1 MRGYAKIAL
10 VSILM
15 MGLLAVPNLSP
26 ATDGSTNRDGNGRHS
41 LLNAELKSKIEHL
54 RDKISEHRE
63 DHHNQ
68 GGIPGTLQALQMEI
82 SSLKTDLATA
92 NAQLLKLATR
102 LNVLETPTTGGGGTS
117 PALVELAKYV
127 TVEPGMLKG
136 LKGPHVIFHHAN
148 VHVESG
154 SSTIAEAS
162 APTGLGNLIVGNNE
176 LPGVEMP
183 GLEMPPVPPGGSR
196 VGSHNLVV
204 GSSHTYTS
212 TGGVVF
218 GSSNWISGHYA
229 TNLGG
234 FNNWSTA
241 ALASAN
247 LGGVGVRLDY
257 TGTYP

>member
-68 GGIPGTLQALQMEI
+68 GGIPGSLRALQMEI

-117 PALVELAKYV
+117 PTLTELAKYV
-127 TVEPGMLKG
+127 TVDLNTLNGV
-136 LKGPHVIFHHAN
+136 KGPHVIFHHAN
-148 VHVESG
+148 VHVQSG
-154 SSTIAEAS
+154 SGTTTEAS
-162 APTGLGNLIVGNNE
+162 GLTGLGNLIVGYN
-176 LPGVEMP
+176 EMP
-183 GLEMPPVPPGGSR
+183 VQSSGAR

-204 GSSHTYTS
+204 GPSHAFTS
-212 TGGVVF
+212 RGGVVF
-218 GSSNWISGHYA
+218 GRGNLISGEYA
-229 TNLGG
+229 T
-234 FNNWSTA
+234 T
-241 ALASAN
+241 
-247 LGGVGVRLDY
+247 LGGVQNSSEGAASSILGGYGVVVSDVEATSPY
-257 TGTYP
+257 